1 MNNTRKPGRPVD
13 PDLQA
18 RRRDEILDAA
28 VTIFSE
34 KGYDEAD
41 TQELADRLGVAKGT
55 LYRYFRSK
63 RELFQAVIHRAMS
76 QLRAWVDDHVAPVDD
91 PLDEMVVGMRAYL
104 EFFDKHPEVVELLI
118 QERARF
124 KDQQS
129 SYFEYRDQNYDG
141 RWDRLVQS
149 LIDAG
154 RIRQM
159 PVERIM
165 NVLGDLVY
173 GTMFT
178 NHMSK
183 RARSYDEQARDLID
197 IAFYGILT
205 PEEKQRRGEARNEG
219 PERP

>member
-1 MNNTRKPGRPVD
+1 MTTARKPGRPVD

-41 TQELADRLGVAKGT
+41 TQAMADRLGVAKGT
-55 LYRYFRSK
+55 LYRYFPSK
-63 RELFQAVIHRAMS
+63 RELFQAVIHRSMA
-76 QLRAWVDDHVAPVDD
+76 QLRAWVDEHVAPVDD
-91 PLDEMVVGMRAYL
+91 PLEEIIVGMRAYL
-104 EFFDKHPEVVELLI
+104 EFFEKHPEVVELLI

-129 SYFEYRDQNYDG
+129 SYFEYRDQNDDG
-141 RWDRLVQS
+141 RWDRLVMG

-154 RIRQM
+154 RIRRM

-183 RARSYDEQARDLID
+183 RTRSYDEQARDLIE
-197 IAFYGILT
+197 IAFFGILT
-205 PEEKQRRGEARNEG
+205 EQEKQRRNEVQG
-219 PERP
+219 

>member
-34 KGYDEAD
+34 RGYDEAD

-91 PLDEMVVGMRAYL
+91 PLEEMIVGMRAYL
-104 EFFDKHPEVVELLI
+104 EFFARHPEVVELLI

-141 RWDRLVQS
+141 RWDRLVVGV
-149 LIDAG
+149 IDAG
-154 RIRQM
+154 R
-159 PVERIM
+159 
-165 NVLGDLVY
+165 
-173 GTMFT
+173 
-178 NHMSK
+178 K
-183 RARSYDEQARDLID
+183 RALPVVI
-197 IAFYGILT
+197 I
-205 PEEKQRRGEARNEG
+205 
-219 PERP
+219 